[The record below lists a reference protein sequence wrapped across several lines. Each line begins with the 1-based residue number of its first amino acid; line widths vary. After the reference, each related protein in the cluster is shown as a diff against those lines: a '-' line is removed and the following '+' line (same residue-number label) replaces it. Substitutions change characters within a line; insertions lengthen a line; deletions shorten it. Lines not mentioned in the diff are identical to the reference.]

1 MKLYLLFCTA
11 ALALACVSCLSRN
24 GEDALVA
31 ATDPVGKSPIYPPE
45 RSGQHGW

>member
-1 MKLYLLFCTA
+1 MKLYLFFCTA
-11 ALALACVSCLSRN
+11 AVALACVSCLSRN

-31 ATDPVGKSPIYPPE
+31 STDPVEKSLISLLE